1 MKITKKENQKKVVYN
16 FAIISYH
23 VGDGKWVSLT
33 GRSMPLACRPIESYE
48 EFCAVVES
56 IEKQYNQKYG
66 DATVL
71 ISLPMDFLRFI
82 QRCDWLKQTTE
93 NEKRHIVV
101 SITVKNKADTS
112 FVWQIFN
119 TGYGSREVE
128 SSIKDFWQSANGLK
142 KVKDEMRNR
151 GYQDSDN
158 LYVDNVRIFDSTG
171 NEGWDDTNVLLFE
184 KEQEFL
190 NKDTYM
196 NFYQEIPKSVFNS
209 GPVADKK

>member
-1 MKITKKENQKKVVYN
+1 M
-16 FAIISYH
+16 
-23 VGDGKWVSLT
+23 
-33 GRSMPLACRPIESYE
+33 
-48 EFCAVVES
+48 
-56 IEKQYNQKYG
+56 
-66 DATVL
+66 
-71 ISLPMDFLRFI
+71 
-82 QRCDWLKQTTE
+82 
-93 NEKRHIVV
+93 
-101 SITVKNKADTS
+101 
-112 FVWQIFN
+112 
-119 TGYGSREVE
+119 
-128 SSIKDFWQSANGLK
+128 DFWQSANGLK
-142 KVKDEMRNR
+142 KVKDEMKNR